1 MRADAHTQISE
12 NSNNNSNIFGV
23 QSSIINNPAT
33 KDATTATASPLT
45 AEVSEHVAE
54 EQRSPV
60 STNTSGSG
68 SVHRLVV
75 IRHSE
80 RIDERKD
87 LRYEWDAMKSTHLKG
102 LPKCERAQQ
111 EYFFLHDCPITERGV
126 QIAAGA
132 AEVLL
137 RQFPAGSSIT
147 KIYASKCLRTVQTA
161 YELAKRY
168 RVPIYL
174 SKGFSLTALHIGR
187 CESDKS
193 KFPRGFQ
200 FKSMDYLKRLCPEVD
215 LIDCD
220 ADPDSRD
227 YIPSD
232 DWKASL
238 THVTANDPFAIVV
251 AHRETIKSLRN
262 DRRRP
267 PYCGYGNFD
276 TNVSSDS
283 DLSTLCIGGCS
294 TTAFDASGSA
304 LSN

>member
-1 MRADAHTQISE
+1 M
-12 NSNNNSNIFGV
+12 
-23 QSSIINNPAT
+23 
-33 KDATTATASPLT
+33 
-45 AEVSEHVAE
+45 AEHIAE
-54 EQRSPV
+54 EQSI
-60 STNTSGSG
+60 NTTGSG

-80 RIDERKD
+80 RVDERED
-87 LRYEWDAMKSTHLKG
+87 LMDEWNAMKSAHHKAVKKEG
-102 LPKCERAQQ
+102 LPKCERDQQ

-137 RQFPAGSSIT
+137 RQFPVGSIT

-174 SKGFSLTALHIGR
+174 SKGFSLTALYIGR

-200 FKSMDYLKRLCPEVD
+200 FKSMDYLKRLCQDVD

-220 ADPDSRD
+220 ADPDSED
-227 YIPSD
+227 YIPSA
-232 DWKASL
+232 DWKAPL
-238 THVTANDPFAIVV
+238 VHVTAKDPFAIVV

-262 DRRRP
+262 DRKRP
-267 PYCGYGNFD
+267 PYCGYGIFD
-276 TNVSSDS
+276 TNVSGDPSA
-283 DLSTLCIGGCS
+283 LCIGGCS
-294 TTAFDASGSA
+294 TTAFDESGAA
-304 LSN
+304 LSG